1 MSNEL
6 LFTVRNFLYRVTF
19 GYSGQSFWGPRKIE
33 VISFSKKFS
42 VQTEQTDISRERRG
56 VRWLIK

>member
-19 GYSGQSFWGPRKIE
+19 GYSGQSFLRTSKNRSYFFFKKI
-33 VISFSKKFS
+33 FC
-42 VQTEQTDISRERRG
+42 TDRTDRHFKREGERET
-56 VRWLIK
+56 

>member
-19 GYSGQSFWGPRKIE
+19 GYSGQSFWGSRKIE

-42 VQTEQTDISRERRG
+42 VQTEQTDISREKEKER
-56 VRWLIK
+56 LDQ

>member
-19 GYSGQSFWGPRKIE
+19 GYSGQSFWGPRKIAG
-33 VISFSKKFS
+33 ISFSKKFS
-42 VQTEQTDISRERRG
+42 VQTEQTDISREEEGERLG
-56 VRWLIK
+56 Q